1 MSGSLMP
8 AFTPPSEEQRRALA
22 VTAAYLKRAG
32 NEAATRLLPGGT
44 ALVGQI
50 ELMAQMRD
58 DLQQSAA
65 LCETLV
71 EVFDGWPVPG
81 APPR

>member
-1 MSGSLMP
+1 MTHALMP

-32 NEAATRLLPGGT
+32 NEAATRLLPNAAG
-44 ALVGQI
+44 LVGQI

-81 APPR
+81 PSPR